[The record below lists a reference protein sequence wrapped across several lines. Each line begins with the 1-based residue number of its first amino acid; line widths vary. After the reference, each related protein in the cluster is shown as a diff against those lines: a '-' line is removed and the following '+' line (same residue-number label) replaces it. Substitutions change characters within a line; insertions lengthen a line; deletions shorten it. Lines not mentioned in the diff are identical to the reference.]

1 MNDDKP
7 FPPIE
12 MFEVLASTLDSIH
25 QAAGDGA
32 PEWTT
37 HIALEQAAHGVLA
50 AKVAFNL
57 HANGALSVGELE
69 AELFQEGLGEP
80 AVTAARVCFG
90 LGLHVDAPQIRS
102 YFLQEQNS
110 ISV

>member
-12 MFEVLASTLDSIH
+12 IFEVLASTLDSIH

-37 HIALEQAAHGVLA
+37 HIALEQTRGR
-50 AKVAFNL
+50 
-57 HANGALSVGELE
+57 G
-69 AELFQEGLGEP
+69 QQ
-80 AVTAARVCFG
+80 AR
-90 LGLHVDAPQIRS
+90 A
-102 YFLQEQNS
+102 
-110 ISV
+110 